1 MKSSKA
7 SADLEATNQHCCAQ
21 MADAVASKC
30 ADHPNRFD
38 CPDALLNFD
47 SRDQSYG
54 LIIHDGGSSAIQ
66 IAFCPFCGMGLT
78 P

>member
-1 MKSSKA
+1 MTQ
-7 SADLEATNQHCCAQ
+7 ADQSTNPHCCTQ
-21 MADAVASKC
+21 MADAVVSKC

-47 SRDQSYG
+47 SRGQSYS

-66 IAFCPFCGMGLT
+66 IAFCPFCGMVLT